1 MSVSWP
7 QLLPAVLL
15 AVAVLVGP
23 GALILRATGLG
34 WLTAVLAAPAVS
46 VGVIVVAGLAVD
58 LVGATWTPVTG
69 ILSVALVITLGLGGG
84 LAVARAARARQPAAE
99 SPPPSEA
106 APLRATVLVAAVCLA
121 AAYLV
126 LAGAAAS
133 PLAIPQMPD
142 VVFHLGAVEWMVRHG
157 SASVL
162 DVYQY
167 AQLDG
172 PLAYPGGFH
181 AVVAALAPFTG
192 LPVTATWHA
201 LLIVTV
207 GVVWPFGVMLLA
219 RVVLG
224 RGTGVLVA
232 AGLLTLVFTS
242 FPVRF
247 LAWGPLWSNLL
258 ANALLPA
265 VLAGAVCGVAPS
277 ALVAHRGFGASR
289 VRAIAYAVLGLL
301 VLLST
306 QPNAVATGTVL
317 GCAVVAS
324 SLPHWRAM
332 VGRRWADRWLRLP
345 WFLALVAGVVVLSTR
360 FIPPKMYLINAHVLA
375 PWDLALAEWV
385 AVFDGTWPQVWALL
399 ALLVVGAVRLG
410 RDPARRWV
418 TVSVLA
424 FSVIFLAL
432 YAVNGPIVRQLT
444 WLWWNDHYRVRAA
457 LVLPTLL
464 CATAGTVAVGG
475 WLARLLSAERRA
487 PWRESLAALV
497 AAAVVAVLGG
507 GIPTHRW
514 VVDETYREDGP
525 DYSWVTPQEYAAL
538 QQLSGFV
545 PAGSVVAA
553 NPYRGGM
560 FFYVA
565 SGVEVFYP
573 TENSLMLPD
582 RKLIGTSLTLVES
595 LTAVCSAAA
604 RHRVDYVLTGGSMH
618 IWGVLDHTA
627 EYAGVDA
634 TARNPHFEVVAQSG
648 PYTLRRVPECTPG
661 APSASGMPDGEFV
674 GPQLSGAAWPAP
686 SARSA
691 AAR

>member
-1 MSVSWP
+1 M
-7 QLLPAVLL
+7 LAAAV
-15 AVAVLVGP
+15 VVGP

-46 VGVIVVAGLAVD
+46 MAVIIAAGLAVD
-58 LVGATWTPVTG
+58 LMGASWTPVTG
-69 ILSVALVITLGLGGG
+69 ILSVALVIALGLGGG
-84 LAVARAARARQPAAE
+84 LVIARAIRSRRPAAE
-99 SPPPSEA
+99 SPPPSA
-106 APLRATVLVAAVCLA
+106 AASLRATVLVGAVCLA

-157 SASVL
+157 SASAL

-207 GVVWPFGVMLLA
+207 GLIWPFGVMLLA
-219 RVVLG
+219 RVVIG
-224 RGTGVLVA
+224 RGSGVLVA

-265 VLAGAVCGVAPS
+265 VLAGALCGLAPL
-277 ALVAHRGFGASR
+277 ALVADRAFGAGR
-289 VRAIAYAVLGLL
+289 LRGIAYAVPGLI
-301 VLLST
+301 VLLGT
-306 QPNAVATGTVL
+306 QPNAVATGSVM
-317 GCAVVAS
+317 GCAIVAS
-324 SLPHWRAM
+324 SLPHWRAT

-360 FIPPKMYLINAHVLA
+360 FIPPKMYFVNSHVLA
-375 PWDLALAEWV
+375 RWNLALAEWA
-385 AVFDGTWPQVWALL
+385 AVFDGTWPQVWMLIALL
-399 ALLVVGAVRLG
+399 LVGAIRLA

-418 TVSVLA
+418 IVSMVA
-424 FSVIFLAL
+424 FSVVFLAL
-432 YAVNGPIVRQLT
+432 YAVNGPIVRQIT

-475 WLARLLSAERRA
+475 WLARLLPAERTA
-487 PWRESLAALV
+487 PWREGLAALV
-497 AAAVVAVLGG
+497 AAAVVAVLAG
-507 GIPTHRW
+507 GIPVHQG
-514 VVDETYREDGP
+514 VVGKTYREEGP

-538 QQLSGFV
+538 PQLSGFV

-582 RKLIGTSLTLVES
+582 RRLIGTSLTLVES
-595 LTAVCSAAA
+595 LPAVCSAAA
-604 RHRVDYVLTGGSMH
+604 RHRVEYVLTGGSMH

-634 TARNPHFEVVAQSG
+634 VADNPRFEVVAQSG
-648 PYTLRRVPECTPG
+648 PYTLRRVPKCTPES
-661 APSASGMPDGEFV
+661 PTTPGMPGGGLV
-674 GPQLSGAAWPAP
+674 GPQVSGAASAAA
-686 SARSA
+686 SARSTVS
-691 AAR
+691 R